1 MPGFVVDGTD
11 SFISKMTEG
20 GARASL
26 FQAQIALAGLGEA
39 PQGTDQAEFKF
50 ICK

>member
-26 FQAQIALAGLGEA
+26 FQAQIALAGLGSP
-39 PQGTDQAEFKF
+39 PQGTDFRAF
-50 ICK
+50 